1 MTTITDY
8 LKLAAIGLHVGAAG
22 AIVLQGVTLAG
33 LRQIQAAK
41 QAVWR
46 GLRLLAAVV
55 VLEAAVFSYAR
66 LIEPNWIVVR
76 YLHIRHEALAEALG
90 STRLVHLTDLHTE
103 RLGWRERRLVQLA
116 NREQPEWI
124 VITGDFVNDA
134 QGWPAALEV
143 IRQLQAARGIVA
155 VPGNTD
161 NHFLTPRQFDEDLQA
176 IGVKVLRNAAVPL
189 GATGAWLVGVDD
201 PVNRQDRLK
210 LALRGVPGSGTSAQP
225 PVILLAHSPDIM
237 PDAVAAEIP
246 LVLVG
251 HTHGGQIGIPWLIR
265 FSSYANRG
273 RYVLGGLYH
282 DGPTQLYLNRGI
294 GSKVMPYRLLAPP
307 EITVISFE

>member
-22 AIVLQGVTLAG
+22 AIVLQGATLAG

-55 VLEAAVFSYAR
+55 ALEAAVFSYAR

-143 IRQLQAARGIVA
+143 IRQLTATRGIVA

-161 NHFLTPRQFDEDLQA
+161 NHFLTPRQFDEGLQA
-176 IGVKVLRNAAVPL
+176 IGVKVLRNAALPL
-189 GATGAWLVGVDD
+189 GAAGAWLVGVDD
-201 PVNRQDRLK
+201 PVNKQDRLEQ
-210 LALRGVPGSGTSAQP
+210 ALREVPAGA
-225 PVILLAHSPDIM
+225 PVVLLAHSPDIM

-273 RYVLGGLYH
+273 RHILGGLYH

-307 EITVISFE
+307 EITVITFDK